1 MTNKVQ
7 NKNQKQSNQNIQDK
21 VSYNFADIMNKNLDK
36 TFEICG
42 EDFDVEPDGCTLG
55 FSYFNPNPRG
65 SITGDC
71 VKRAIVVATGKDYHE
86 LELFMN
92 RNKVRKDLAYNFKE
106 NFEHSIELLGG
117 VKLSMTV
124 PAGTRR
130 WHVNSINKVM
140 SDYPHINYCMRVNK
154 HLIGVRGQTI
164 FDLFDDRVRDKGI
177 HNLFIFGA
185 TPEEAAEIQ
194 ARCAQGDGKVNTS
207 RRFYL

>member
-1 MTNKVQ
+1 MTNK
-7 NKNQKQSNQNIQDK
+7 NQNNLA
-21 VSYNFADIMNKNLDK
+21 YNFTDIMNKNLEE
-36 TFEICG
+36 TELRCG
-42 EDFDVEPDGCTLG
+42 EDFDTEPDDHTLG
-55 FSYFNPNPRG
+55 FRYFNPNPRG

-92 RNKVRKDLAYNFKE
+92 RNKIDKKRPYNFKE

-117 VKLSMTV
+117 VKISMAV
-124 PAGTRR
+124 PAGSRR

-140 SDYPHINYCMRVNK
+140 SDYPHINYCMRVSK
-154 HLIGVRGQTI
+154 HLIGVRNQFI
-164 FDLFDDRVRDKGI
+164 FDLFDDRIRDKGI
-177 HNLFIFGA
+177 YNLFIFGA

-194 ARCAQGDGKVNTS
+194 ARCAQGDGKVNTA

>member
-1 MTNKVQ
+1 MTNK
-7 NKNQKQSNQNIQDK
+7 NQNNLA
-21 VSYNFADIMNKNLDK
+21 YNFTDIMNKNLEE
-36 TFEICG
+36 TELRCG
-42 EDFDVEPDGCTLG
+42 EDFDTEPDDHTLG
-55 FSYFNPNPRG
+55 FRYFNPNPRG
-65 SITGDC
+65 SVTGDC

-92 RNKVRKDLAYNFKE
+92 RNKIDKKRPYNFKE

-117 VKLSMTV
+117 VKISMAV
-124 PAGTRR
+124 PAGSRR

-140 SDYPHINYCMRVNK
+140 SYYPHINYCMRVSK
-154 HLIGVRGQTI
+154 HLIGVRDQFI

-177 HNLFIFGA
+177 YNLFIFGA

-194 ARCAQGDGKVNTS
+194 ARCAQGDGKVNTT

>member
-1 MTNKVQ
+1 MTNK
-7 NKNQKQSNQNIQDK
+7 NQNNLA
-21 VSYNFADIMNKNLDK
+21 YNFTDIMNKNLEE
-36 TFEICG
+36 TELRCG
-42 EDFDVEPDGCTLG
+42 EDFDTEPDDHTLG
-55 FSYFNPNPRG
+55 FRYFNPNPRG

-92 RNKVRKDLAYNFKE
+92 RNKIDKKRPYNFKE

-117 VKLSMTV
+117 VKISMAV

-130 WHVNSINKVM
+130 WHVNSINKIM
-140 SDYPHINYCMRVNK
+140 SDYPHINYCMRVSK
-154 HLIGVRGQTI
+154 HLIGVRDQFI

-177 HNLFIFGA
+177 YNLFLFGA
-185 TPEEAAEIQ
+185 TPEETAEIQ
-194 ARCAQGDGKVNTS
+194 ARCAQGDGKVNTT